1 MSLNLE
7 IGTSACFLICFL
19 SIYLLWLIGGDRKE
33 GRDIRN
39 IHLSHFSQ
47 NHICR
52 KGRQQK
58 KKKEKISPSFTDKNL
73 SRLANFT
80 VLYQQRG

>member
-7 IGTSACFLICFL
+7 IGTSACFLISFL

-58 KKKEKISPSFTDKNL
+58 KISPSFTDKNL

-80 VLYQQRG
+80 VFYQQRG